1 MIVSGD
7 GISQAAHTNCVS
19 GPCTRFPFRHPRIRV
34 EVQCKPGPDR
44 SVTHAREEAE
54 RNDPFYFI
62 FPDYVRARLRLEVKV
77 KATRL
82 VPPFPASSIAC
93 LINDSF
99 LPGPDGTKYPPSLN
113 PPSPRNRPTL
123 VLTYSALLFCKCYE
137 RHACACAL
145 TSLLASRLRSGPF
158 YASCPF
164 WWDSLWLSDARHASP
179 ATSR

>member
-1 MIVSGD
+1 MGRALD
-7 GISQAAHTNCVS
+7 
-19 GPCTRFPFRHPRIRV
+19 FPFATLAL
-34 EVQCKPGPDR
+34 EWKCNANPDR
-44 SVTHAREEAE
+44 TDQSPTQPREEAE
-54 RNDPFYFI
+54 RDNPFHFI
-62 FPDYVRARLRLEVKV
+62 FPEYVRARLRLEVKV
-77 KATRL
+77 KASRTRL

-99 LPGPDGTKYPPSLN
+99 LPGPDGTKYPPSL
-113 PPSPRNRPTL
+113 PQSPSPRNRPTL

-137 RHACACAL
+137 RNACACAL
-145 TSLLASRLRSGPF
+145 PSLLASRLRSGPF